1 MLDIPRTSHSS
12 LRPHQTP
19 FSVYYIMINTNVP
32 QDIMPY
38 ENRAVYANAK
48 AKVTNTIIYN
58 VLKTYIGNDSVFLVG
73 QLYSGQW
80 PFA

>member
-1 MLDIPRTSHSS
+1 MLDIPRTSHSP
-12 LRPHQTP
+12 LRPHQIIL
-19 FSVYYIMINTNVP
+19 VYTSINTNVS

-38 ENRAVYANAK
+38 EKSRSVRECQSESYEHNY
-48 AKVTNTIIYN
+48 IYN